1 MILYAFGMEETVQI
15 NLSPAK
21 LAELAADFTLISE
34 IYDGTGA
41 PDPYPLLADRRRD
54 TPVMPGDILSDFHV
68 PSQADYAKC
77 GRAVFTVFRYDHVMK
92 ILRDPQNWLSSL
104 NGDGF
109 GSAVDNVL
117 LTAMDGDTHKS
128 FRALMSPPFSVN
140 AAQSWDGPLVQP
152 IIRHEY
158 AEALRPRGHADLLLE
173 FALPFPVRV
182 VYAVLGFPE
191 DHEAVANCAGWA
203 LQIMSGPQMDP
214 DKAAAAQAASM
225 EAARQLFDYILGV
238 VRQRRKSG
246 QQRNDLIGLL
256 VAAERNGTRFTD
268 EDIAGF
274 LRGVLLPA
282 TETTTRTFANLL
294 LHLFRN
300 PAAFSRVRLDRS
312 LIPKALAESMRLE
325 PVAGHLAR
333 LAARDMDVGGVT
345 IPAGAAVSLSV
356 MAAQRD
362 ETVFENP
369 DIFDIDRPMKPTLG
383 FGFGPHMCL
392 GQSLARIEIEA
403 AMNAV
408 LDFPNLRLDP
418 AYPEPVMRG
427 MQFRGPDHLHVLW
440 DAEGG

>member
-1 MILYAFGMEETVQI
+1 MESSALTRD
-15 NLSPAK
+15 LDS
-21 LAELAADFTLISE
+21 LAADFKIISDV
-34 IYDGTGA
+34 YDGVGA
-41 PDPYPLLADRRRD
+41 PDPYPMLAELRRES
-54 TPVMPGDILSDFHV
+54 PVMEGDVLTRFRV
-68 PSQADYAKC
+68 PSQADYARC
-77 GRAVFTVFRYDHVMK
+77 GRSVFTVFKYEAVVK
-92 ILRDPQNWLSSL
+92 ILRDPQTWLSSL

-117 LTAMDGDTHKS
+117 LTGMDGETHRK
-128 FRALMSPPFSVN
+128 FRALMSPAFGIG

-158 AEALRPRGHADLLLE
+158 ADILRPRGQADLLLE

-191 DHEAVANCAGWA
+191 DREAVTKCAGWA
-203 LQIMSGPQMDP
+203 LQVMSGPQMDP
-214 DKAAAAQAASM
+214 HKAEAAQAASL
-225 EAARQLFDYILGV
+225 AAAQHLFDYILVV
-238 VRQRRKSG
+238 VRKRRVSAE
-246 QQRNDLIGLL
+246 RRDDLIGSLL
-256 VAAERNGTRFTD
+256 AAEQDGKPFTD
-268 EDIAGF
+268 EEIAGF

-300 PAAFSRVRLDRS
+300 PPAFDRVRADRS
-312 LIPKALAESMRLE
+312 LIPKALTESMRLE

-333 LAARDMDVGGVT
+333 LAARDTDVSGVP
-345 IPAGAAVSLSV
+345 IPAGAAVCLSI

-362 ETVFENP
+362 ETVF
-369 DIFDIDRPMKPTLG
+369 RV
-383 FGFGPHMCL
+383 GFGPHMCL

-403 AMNAV
+403 AMNAI

-418 AYPEPVMRG
+418 DHAEPAMRG

-440 DAEGG
+440 DAA